1 MSRTAPFPLQLTIA
15 LPDWVR
21 HTVDPGVQ
29 LHGDEARMRIAINL
43 ARENVVRG
51 TGGPFGAAIFEAGSG
66 RLAGV
71 GVNLVVPLNN
81 SCLHAEVVAFM
92 TAQAGR
98 QSYTLAAPGLPAHEL
113 FTSCEPCAMCLGAS
127 LWSGVKRVVW
137 AATRD
142 DADKLAFDEGP
153 VFASSY
159 KYLRRRG
166 LSFTPEVL
174 RAEAQQVF
182 TLYGERGG
190 EIYNA

>member
-1 MSRTAPFPLQLTIA
+1 MSQTAFPLHLSIG
-15 LPDWVR
+15 LPDWVLQ
-21 HTVDPGVQ
+21 VVEPG
-29 LHGDEARMRIAINL
+29 LEHHSDEARMRVAISL
-43 ARENVVRG
+43 ARENVIRG

-71 GVNLVVPLNN
+71 GVNLVVPLHN
-81 SCLHAEVVAFM
+81 SCLHAEMLAFM

-98 QSYTLAAPGLPAHEL
+98 QSYTLAGPGLPAHEL

-127 LWSGVKRVVW
+127 LWSGVKRVAW

-174 RAEAQQVF
+174 RTEAQQVF

>member
-1 MSRTAPFPLQLTIA
+1 MSQTAFPLHVSVV
-15 LPDWVR
+15 LPDWVLQ
-21 HTVDPGVQ
+21 VVEPGQ
-29 LHGDEARMRIAINL
+29 LLHGDEARMRVAIRL
-43 ARENVVRG
+43 ARENVIQG

-92 TAQAGR
+92 TAQAAR
-98 QSYTLAAPGLPAHEL
+98 QSYTLAAPGLPDHEL

-182 TLYGERGG
+182 RLYSERGG

>member
-1 MSRTAPFPLQLTIA
+1 
-15 LPDWVR
+15 
-21 HTVDPGVQ
+21 
-29 LHGDEARMRIAINL
+29 
-43 ARENVVRG
+43 
-51 TGGPFGAAIFEAGSG
+51 
-66 RLAGV
+66 
-71 GVNLVVPLNN
+71 
-81 SCLHAEVVAFM
+81 
-92 TAQAGR
+92 
-98 QSYTLAAPGLPAHEL
+98 
-113 FTSCEPCAMCLGAS
+113 MCLGAS

-182 TLYGERGG
+182 TLYSERGG